1 MPPEV
6 ASGLVYTGPQS
17 APLAGAAAAWQALAA
32 DLGAT
37 ATAMQAAVA
46 NLVGVSWTGPTSVTM
61 GGAGEQHVQWLVQA
75 AAQAE
80 ETAALAGQ
88 AAAVV
93 EAVYAGVVPPP
104 LIAANRAALVTL
116 IGTNFMGCNSGAI
129 AANVAQYQGMWAQ
142 DSTALYGFAGD
153 SAAVVGGLVP
163 FTPMEPTVNP
173 AGAAD
178 QAVSVSQAAAQSAGN
193 AAQKATS
200 ATNQLGS
207 NTSSTAGGASDIM
220 AMAPQFLSSVPQVL
234 QGMAQPLMSGINP
247 LQSLGSFQSLLSPFM
262 SGFGGSGMG
271 GALRRWRRLRSPLSS
286 AMGGAGGGIGWD
298 GRRDGRA
305 VCGDGWRTEARWPV
319 GASDL
324 GGQRPICGRGGQRD
338 VGNIGDYRQQC
349 GGACRCGW
357 RHGRRRCAHGGD
369 EWPRPVGRQ
378 RPLLWKSNPGASTAA
393 LMKRPGAGGAG
404 NSMNELF

>member
-61 GGAGEQHVQWLVQA
+61 GGAGEQHVRWLVQA

-104 LIAANRAALVTL
+104 LIAANRAALVSL

-207 NTSSTAGGASDIM
+207 NTSSTARGASDIM
-220 AMAPQFLSSVPQVL
+220 EMAPQFLSSVPQVL
-234 QGMAQPLMSGINP
+234 QGMAQPLMSANP
-247 LQSLGSFQSLLSPFM
+247 LSSLGSFQSLLGPLM

-271 GALRRWRRLRSPLSS
+271 GAPALAAVGSPLSA
-286 AMGGAGGGIGWD
+286 AMGGAGGG
-298 GRRDGRA
+298 
-305 VCGDGWRTEARWPV
+305 
-319 GASDL
+319 L
-324 GGQRPICGRGGQRD
+324 GGIGG
-338 VGNIGDYRQQC
+338 GTGALSAAM
-349 GGACRCGW
+349 GGAPKL
-357 RHGRRRCAHGGD
+357 GGLSVPAT
-369 EWPRPVGRQ
+369 WA
-378 RPLLWKSNPGASTAA
+378 ASAQS
-393 LMKRPGAGGAG
+393 AGGAG
-404 NSMNELF
+404 NAASATAGITANSASAPGGASGGMGGGAVPVAGMNGRGEASGSGPSYGSPIRVLPRPR